1 MKMMNAGILKNQVL
15 TEDQM
20 ETVSGGGLAIGVG
33 TAIAAVSL
41 FAGGANGLGKE
52 LRDTVHSFSYAQ
64 MSDEDKEKAIGKVL
78 ANSIAFA
85 MAVQASGDLAW
96 GTVTLIRTQI
106 QYRTVGV
113 GTDVREFI
121 EKHF

>member
-1 MKMMNAGILKNQVL
+1 MTNAGILKNQVL

-20 ETVSGGGLAIGVG
+20 ETVSGGGCVLGAA
-33 TAIAAVSL
+33 TAIAALVL
-41 FAGGANGLGKE
+41 FAKGSNGLGQE
-52 LRDTVHSFSYAQ
+52 LRDTVHSFDYAQ
-64 MSDEDKEKAIGKVL
+64 MSNEDKEKAIGKVL
-78 ANSIAFA
+78 ANSFAFA